1 MTVVSLIYFILICY
15 GISTIIVQSKL
26 FKPLRELVKVKS
38 RFLSSLINC
47 MMCTGFWVGLL
58 VSLVIGFSPSEIL
71 YTNYVNPNIP
81 NIISTIIFGIFDAA
95 FVSGIV
101 YHIYII
107 ELLVESKLP
116 NEQ

>member
-1 MTVVSLIYFILICY
+1 MTTISLIYFILICY

-26 FKPLRELVKVKS
+26 FKPLRKFIKGKS
-38 RFLSSLINC
+38 IFLGTLIKC
-47 MMCTGFWVGLL
+47 MMCTGFWVGLV

-71 YTNYVNPNIP
+71 YTNYINPNTP
-81 NIISTIIFGIFDAA
+81 NILSSFIFSIFDAS

-107 ELLVESKLP
+107 ELLIESKLP
-116 NEQ
+116 NDQ